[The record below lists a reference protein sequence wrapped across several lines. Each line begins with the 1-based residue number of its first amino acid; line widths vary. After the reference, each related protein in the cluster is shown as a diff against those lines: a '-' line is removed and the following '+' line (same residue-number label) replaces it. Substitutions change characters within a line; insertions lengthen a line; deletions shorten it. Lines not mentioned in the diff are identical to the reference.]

1 MRAGGPGPLRARE
14 YEKDQVVT
22 RSPARQCYYTI
33 LRFKMASAGF
43 DLQRFQLWGSACSLS
58 SSLSFFCLTQRR
70 GERRGLVNEDSV
82 PQNRDIFLFS
92 GNHSASPLFLKSV
105 SIIPFSPIRQA
116 EGTPA
121 MLMQSLC
128 LSSRVSEDRL
138 QAAGVDKR
146 QVLFKMAG
154 HQCGRRISAA
164 LFEWTSWQQG
174 APLNT

>member
-1 MRAGGPGPLRARE
+1 MPNPRRVRRE
-14 YEKDQVVT
+14 AYL
-22 RSPARQCYYTI
+22 PAEI
-33 LRFKMASAGF
+33 PIMGE
-43 DLQRFQLWGSACSLS
+43 SL
-58 SSLSFFCLTQRR
+58 LFIVKPIVFCLTQRR

-164 LFEWTSWQQG
+164 LFEWTSWQHD
-174 APLNT
+174 ALLNT